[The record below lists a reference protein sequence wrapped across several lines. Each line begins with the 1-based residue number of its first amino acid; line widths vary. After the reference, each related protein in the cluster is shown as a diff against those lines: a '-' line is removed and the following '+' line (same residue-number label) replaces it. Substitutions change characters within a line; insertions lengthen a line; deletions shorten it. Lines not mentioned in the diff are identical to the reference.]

1 MVRSRKVRAAG
12 NGLRLLLFIVATYAA
27 LRFLLASV
35 ASDGWGPAALFGL
48 LLVAG
53 ALSLV
58 WRSLTDLRKSIHR
71 LRS

>member
-1 MVRSRKVRAAG
+1 MRAAG
-12 NGLRLLLFIVATYAA
+12 NGLRLLLFVIATIAA
-27 LRFLLASV
+27 VRFLTASV
-35 ASDGWGPAALFGL
+35 ARDGWGPAALFGL

-58 WRSLTDLRKSIHR
+58 WRSTRDFRRALSR

>member
-12 NGLRLLLFIVATYAA
+12 NGLRLLLFVVATYAA

-35 ASDGWGPAALFGL
+35 SSDGWGPAALFGV

-53 ALSLV
+53 ASSLV
-58 WRSLTDLRKSIHR
+58 WRSLADLRKSIQR